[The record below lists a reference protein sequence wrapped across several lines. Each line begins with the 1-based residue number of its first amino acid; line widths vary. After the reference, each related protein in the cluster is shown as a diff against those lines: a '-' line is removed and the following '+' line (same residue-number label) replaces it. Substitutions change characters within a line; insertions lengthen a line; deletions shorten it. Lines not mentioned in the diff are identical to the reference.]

1 MDKLMKTADYRREAH
16 EYVKTLNHYQKH
28 ALLIELS
35 NEVGIMIE
43 SEEANILL
51 PAEQVLS
58 YIDLNPFT
66 IICALD
72 DQETVCWQSKFAESP
87 KLNINGNLKR
97 GRKKNS

>member
-1 MDKLMKTADYRREAH
+1 MKSADYIREAH

-35 NEVGIMIE
+35 NEVDIMIE
-43 SEEANILL
+43 SEEASILL
-51 PAEQVLS
+51 PVDQVLS
-58 YIDLNPFT
+58 YINLNPFT

-72 DQETVCWQSKFAESP
+72 DQETVCWQSKYAETPTLS
-87 KLNINGNLKR
+87 INGNLKR